1 MSIDV
6 SSDVALPSEARKIVW
21 RIFGAG
27 ESLLKNRSTYD
38 LIEPVISR
46 KYVASDDE
54 RREAIAEIRGWFV
67 VYEHGRRIEPDMIEP
82 IADIIVEGFDSE
94 CSELM
99 PWAIAWINSDITK
112 RIILS
117 RWPGERVSSFID
129 TVLTVLEQLCDR
141 DRILDSA
148 QSARF
153 AKVDIDGTIP
163 RRSFDR
169 DGKVQTFDEL
179 YAYQSKLVY
188 FAIHSKV
195 INLMKLV
202 LDVEPG
208 RFESMISRVD
218 HPVAQAWAADYMS
231 PMAEPMDYRRPLEWI
246 AESSC
251 EDLIALA
258 IVHIL
263 NMVNRLDRDR
273 EYMGR
278 VGENRRGWSGA
289 IRQGLDEI
297 DGVSTELL
305 NELADRLGSLDSM
318 DCGRWFGELLSRAP
332 NMLDRG
338 NDDQERPRRVGQL
351 EDACAAVLARVV
363 MRSWSEE
370 LCAAWISGLRLNTR
384 GTWSRHIVDVALVI
398 GDSDREL
405 ANEMF
410 RVALEQGERQVAEES
425 ADGHFYD
432 DWSDWHHR
440 EWTNGLGAA
449 LALAHEDIDLV
460 EWVSDRCRP
469 LPLSVWDAEA
479 DIASFYSADP
489 VAQFWFLVAFHA
501 IGHRCDVGLVVDG
514 AEVRALVELLWSH
527 CHFVGQHLY
536 VNNHA
541 ENSVAAEYAARCAI
555 EYGEYSDGW
564 LFYQVDSREVAPRA
578 LWALM
583 CQRDQK
589 REREHADADSEV
601 KFTKEFLRLAS
612 DRFVDGSRFDLD
624 DLKYWSDLWIL
635 LAATEEAERTAN
647 AILAILPRGREFR
660 RVHGRVY
667 EITVLKLLSLVA
679 STIKLAPAMEDIATH
694 LYKDLWA
701 DSYVAE
707 HERTDRRQ
715 IDEWLSRSALRVW

>member
-1 MSIDV
+1 MSINV
-6 SSDVALPSEARKIVW
+6 SSDVALPSVAKKIVW

-27 ESLLKNRSTYD
+27 ESLLNKRSTYD
-38 LIEPVISR
+38 LIESVISR
-46 KYVASDDE
+46 RYVASDEE

-67 VYEHGRRIEPDMIEP
+67 VYENGRRIKPDMIEP
-82 IADIIVEGFDSE
+82 IADMIVEGFDSE

-99 PWAIAWINSDITK
+99 PWAIAWINSDVTK
-112 RIILS
+112 KIILS
-117 RWPGERVSSFID
+117 RWSGERVTSFID
-129 TVLTVLEQLCDR
+129 AVLTVLEQLCDR

-153 AKVDIDGTIP
+153 AGVDVDGTIP

-179 YAYQSKLVY
+179 YTYKSKLVY

-195 INLMKLV
+195 INLMKLI

-208 RFESMISRVD
+208 RFESMISRLD

-231 PMAEPMDYRRPLEWI
+231 PMAEPTDYRRPLEWI

-258 IVHIL
+258 IVHTL
-263 NMVNRLDRDR
+263 NMINSLDRDR
-273 EYMGR
+273 HYMGR
-278 VGENRRGWSGA
+278 VGEIHHEWRAAS
-289 IRQGLDEI
+289 RQAPDELDRVAT
-297 DGVSTELL
+297 GLL
-305 NELADRLGSLDSM
+305 NGLADRLGSLDSM
-318 DCGRWFGELLSRAP
+318 DCSRWLGELLSRAP

-338 NDDQERPRRVGQL
+338 DDDQERPRRVGQL
-351 EDACAAVLARVV
+351 EEACAVVLARVV
-363 MRSWSEE
+363 TRSWSED
-370 LCAAWISGLRLNTR
+370 LRAAWICGLRLNTR
-384 GTWSRHIVDVALVI
+384 GTWSRHIVDVALAI
-398 GDSDREL
+398 GDSDRAL

-410 RVALEQGERQVAEES
+410 RVALDQAERQVAEES
-425 ADGHFYD
+425 ADGHFYG

-469 LPLSVWDAEA
+469 LPLSVWDVEA

-501 IGHRCDVGLVVDG
+501 IVHRCDVGLVVDG
-514 AEVRALVELLWSH
+514 AEVRALAELLWAH
-527 CHFVGQHLY
+527 CHFVGQHLNF
-536 VNNHA
+536 NNHA

-564 LFYQVDSREVAPRA
+564 LLYQVDSREVGPRA
-578 LWALM
+578 RWALM
-583 CQRDQK
+583 CQISRK
-589 REREHADADSEV
+589 RACEQTDTDSEE
-601 KFTKEFLRLAS
+601 KFAKEFLRVAS
-612 DRFVDGSRFDLD
+612 DRFGDGSRFDLEE
-624 DLKYWSDLWIL
+624 LKYWSDLWVLIE
-635 LAATEEAERTAN
+635 ATDEADRTAK
-647 AILAILPRGREFR
+647 AMLAILPRGREFR

-679 STIKLAPAMEDIATH
+679 ITIKLSPAMEDVVTH

-707 HERTDRRQ
+707 HGRTDRRQ
-715 IDEWLSRSALRVW
+715 IDEWLSRSGLRV